1 MEASGVEGRKN
12 LRLVFRDQS
21 LLQPSPTQTSSAANA
36 ARPSQSMDIRAC
48 STRYQKGQAK
58 PTSGYCTGHQLSTS
72 ARAFAQPQ
80 FPPPAKT
87 RTQKTLAPWC
97 SLAKAEHA
105 SLNTFFF
112 DTVHFPP
119 FKFQT
124 WGETV

>member
-58 PTSGYCTGHQLSTS
+58 PTSGYCTGHQLPGADVTKLL
-72 ARAFAQPQ
+72 RPPQ
-80 FPPPAKT
+80 LLV
-87 RTQKTLAPWC
+87 RERQV
-97 SLAKAEHA
+97 
-105 SLNTFFF
+105 
-112 DTVHFPP
+112 D
-119 FKFQT
+119 
-124 WGETV
+124 